1 MNQEI
6 KAHRKG
12 GGGSNTA
19 ELRSHR
25 RSELN
30 WRTRK
35 YRHTGHELGMLT
47 TTPVCQA
54 TSMKVSHLPTTMPR
68 QCEIKC
74 VYISW
79 NVIKAVRQWSVYCS
93 SLLYIFWSTVDAMRL
108 LIFLDIENHVVPYYT
123 NIYIHTLSYTHIHTQ
138 THTHTHIFIYTHTHT
153 YRSKFSNVPVLCYLF
168 LVPKTSL
175 NV

>member
-1 MNQEI
+1 
-6 KAHRKG
+6 
-12 GGGSNTA
+12 
-19 ELRSHR
+19 
-25 RSELN
+25 
-30 WRTRK
+30 
-35 YRHTGHELGMLT
+35 
-47 TTPVCQA
+47 
-54 TSMKVSHLPTTMPR
+54 
-68 QCEIKC
+68 
-74 VYISW
+74 
-79 NVIKAVRQWSVYCS
+79 
-93 SLLYIFWSTVDAMRL
+93 MRL